1 MTKVSLLKMPKKSLL
16 PSPPLIGLD
25 VALIPGEA
33 EGSRWDLQ
41 HEEREHS
48 MRRQTLYLHVH
59 TLVLSRRSDRHVPG
73 RIRQAALCPGRD
85 DHVKSELLRFLLLM
99 AVALNLSRA
108 TLLSRC
114 PRSRPCDEQEA
125 EGQEYGGPD
134 TCVSQHSVAMHQ
146 LHDLSP
152 SHV

>member
-1 MTKVSLLKMPKKSLL
+1 MTKVSLLKMPNKSLL
-16 PSPPLIGLD
+16 PSPLIGLD

-33 EGSRWDLQ
+33 EGPRWDLQ

-99 AVALNLSRA
+99 AGALKHSLA
-108 TLLSRC
+108 T
-114 PRSRPCDEQEA
+114 P
-125 EGQEYGGPD
+125 
-134 TCVSQHSVAMHQ
+134 
-146 LHDLSP
+146 LSP
-152 SHV
+152 RLRSPPSVQQER